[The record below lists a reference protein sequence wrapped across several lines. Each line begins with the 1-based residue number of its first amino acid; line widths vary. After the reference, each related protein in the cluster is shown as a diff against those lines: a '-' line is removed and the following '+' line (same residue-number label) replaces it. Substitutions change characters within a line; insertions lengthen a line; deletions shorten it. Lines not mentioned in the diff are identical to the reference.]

1 MRRIARRLLPA
12 ALLILSACSSID
24 CPLNNVVY
32 LKMTLDDGSGMMSD
46 TLNVIA
52 HRPTLGDTT
61 MVNCLVEAGSTWV
74 EMSYAQDVDVLIL
87 NRHDSTGRYSIDTL
101 LVEKSNQA
109 HFESV
114 DCAPAYFHEIK
125 SVSHTH
131 HGLDSAVLYKTTVDY
146 DTTRT
151 NIKLYFKALD

>member
-1 MRRIARRLLPA
+1 MRRIAQRLLPVV
-12 ALLILSACSSID
+12 LLLLTACSSID

-32 LKMTLDDGSGMMSD
+32 LKMTLDDGSGRMSD
-46 TLNVIA
+46 TLDVIA
-52 HRPTLGDTT
+52 HRPILGDTT
-61 MVNCLVEAGSTWV
+61 MVNSLVEAGSAWV

-87 NRHDSTGRYSIDTL
+87 SRHDSLWRTSTDTL
-101 LVEKSNQA
+101 YVEKSNQP

-114 DCAPAYFHEIK
+114 DCAPTYFHEIK

-151 NIKLYFKALD
+151 NVKLYFKALD